1 MDTLSLAIAN
11 SDIALHWQEVLDVLN
26 LGDMPPDDEPAPSAD
41 ELKQVLS
48 HLTEALAESKKRLA
62 ESGGDTALRR
72 INSREYKNTIDAL
85 FGQGFGKQAMQHFEK
100 YCFDCHDDELKKGD
114 LDLMALIEKEGA
126 NYTWAFENLITAKMP
141 PKNKKQ
147 PSAEEKR
154 VMLDWLA
161 KRQLE
166 NKPDPFRRI
175 SRHEFVHSAN
185 DLLGVK
191 LDLTGDIPEDRGTN
205 DFDSDRRIKLTKE
218 MLGSYFQVADEMLE
232 FAMPAESFAPE
243 RIWVTNK
250 IKDSHKTYNVYTR
263 PYKEGILFSWTRANN
278 GNSYSFFYDN
288 FDPPVPGW
296 YELTF
301 DAIKMGDFPEDV
313 SIEVF
318 AGKYYYADDRPQP
331 QRLLDVISLGN
342 REMKSH
348 KVTVFLRP
356 GENVSVHC
364 YSKHNFRQRNG
375 KQGAYIKQLKARGP
389 ILDQWPPTSYKRVFG
404 DLPLKAPPREA
415 RDVSASQ
422 TNLEAIGGSVTV
434 SSFQTGMEKERMLD
448 GSNRTFWHTR
458 FKPTLAKPPHYVVIE
473 NPQGKEIEGLNYAT
487 WSGGNGNGQI
497 EGYAIHLSEDGKSWG
512 KPIMTG
518 PLEIRLANEQP
529 ILFPKKTTKR
539 FIKFLITDAH
549 TLDGRSLASIGKLD
563 VITTLSRN
571 GSTAKV
577 TVSSRSTEDLKQVI
591 KGFAEQAFS
600 SGLSD
605 EELAPYYQASLD
617 ALEGGEEFVEAA
629 KIGLK
634 AVLCSHRFL
643 MAPGEHANP
652 SYSRAADLAR
662 TLWLSVPDQEILA
675 ISSADKLT
683 IDGIPAQV
691 DRMLKDPRSR
701 RMIHSFCDQWL
712 DLRSFDKIAPS
723 LKLYPLYNDLLNHF
737 LPLETEAYID
747 HLIQE
752 NLPVGH
758 LIDSDFSFLNQRLA
772 QHYGIPG
779 IFGQNMRKVSFKPDV
794 PRGGLMT
801 MGSVLKVTAD
811 GFDTSPILRG
821 AWVSKNIAGNTLSP
835 PPEEVEV
842 IEPEHGKDAATL
854 RKQIEE
860 HKKNQA
866 CYACHKSIDPYGFA
880 LESFDA
886 TGQWREQ
893 YRVKKAHKATFVYR
907 PKGYFDLVG
916 KVDPSGEI
924 AKEKFADVFG
934 LKKILLSD
942 HKKVA
947 YNFIK
952 KFFEYANGYQPS
964 LAQRLDLFAM
974 IPDKPE
980 ECRMKDLI
988 TKTLVYSLGGQQK

>member
-1 MDTLSLAIAN
+1 MAAIFICEASL
-11 SDIALHWQEVLDVLN
+11 L
-26 LGDMPPDDEPAPSAD
+26 
-41 ELKQVLS
+41 
-48 HLTEALAESKKRLA
+48 
-62 ESGGDTALRR
+62 
-72 INSREYKNTIDAL
+72 
-85 FGQGFGKQAMQHFEK
+85 GQGLGKQTMLYFEK

-114 LDLMALIEKEGA
+114 LDLPALMEKEGA
-126 NYTWAFENLITAKMP
+126 NYTWAFENLITGKMP

-154 VMLDWLA
+154 AMLDWLA

-166 NKPDPFRRI
+166 NKPDPYRRM
-175 SRHEFVHSAN
+175 SRHEFVHSLN

-191 LDLTGDIPEDRGTN
+191 LDLTGEIPDDRGTF

-232 FAMPAESFAPE
+232 FAMPAKGFAPE
-243 RIWVTNK
+243 WIWVTNK

-301 DAIKMGDFPEDV
+301 DAMKVGNFPEDV
-313 SIEVF
+313 SIEIF

-331 QRLLDVISLGN
+331 QRLLDIISLGN

-348 KVTVFLRP
+348 TIKVFLRP

-375 KQGAYIKQLKARGP
+375 KLGAYIKQLKARGP
-389 ILDQWPPTSYKRVFG
+389 ILEQWPPVSYAKLFG
-404 DLPLKAPPREA
+404 NLPIKAPSRDARE
-415 RDVSASQ
+415 VSSLQ
-422 TNLEAIGGSVTV
+422 TNLEAIGANVTV
-434 SSFQTGMEKERMLD
+434 SSFQKGMEKEKMLD

-458 FKPTLAKPPHYVVIE
+458 FKPTLAKPPHFVVIE
-473 NPQGKEIEGLNYAT
+473 NPQAKEIVGLNYAT
-487 WSGGNGNGQI
+487 WSGGNGNGQV
-497 EGYAIHLSEDGKSWG
+497 EAYAIYFSDNGKDWSA
-512 KPIMTG
+512 PILTG

-529 ILFPKKTTKR
+529 ILFPEKTTKR

-563 VITTLSRN
+563 VITTLSKE
-571 GSTAKV
+571 SSKSKV
-577 TVSSRSTEDLKQVI
+577 TVSTRSPDDIKQVI
-591 KGFAEQAFS
+591 KRFAERAFS
-600 SGLSD
+600 SSLSE
-605 EELAPYYQASLD
+605 EELAPYQQASLD
-617 ALEGGEEFVEAA
+617 ALEEGESFVEAA

-643 MAPGEHANP
+643 MAPGEHENQ
-652 SYSRAADLAR
+652 SYARAASLAR
-662 TLWLSVPDQEILA
+662 TFWLSVPDQESLKISQSDKLA
-675 ISSADKLT
+675 IKDV
-683 IDGIPAQV
+683 PAQV
-691 DRMLKDPRSR
+691 DRMIKDPRSR
-701 RMIHSFCDQWL
+701 RMIHSFCNQWL

-723 LKLYPLYNDLLNHF
+723 LKLYPLYNDLLNHY
-737 LPLETEAYID
+737 LPLETEAYLD
-747 HLIQE
+747 HLIRE
-752 NLPVGH
+752 NLPIGR

-779 IFGQNMRKVSFKPDV
+779 IYGQNLRKVSFEPKV
-794 PRGGLMT
+794 PRGGLLT

-821 AWVSKNIAGNTLSP
+821 AWISKNIAGNTLSP
-835 PPEEVEV
+835 PPEDVEV

-854 RKQIEE
+854 REQIEE
-860 HKKNQA
+860 HKKSQA

-893 YRVKKAHKATFVYR
+893 YRVKKRHGGTFQYR
-907 PKGYFDLVG
+907 PIGYFSLGG
-916 KVDPSGEI
+916 KVDSSGEI
-924 AKEKFADVFG
+924 ENEKFSDIFG

-942 HKKVA
+942 HKKIA
-947 YNFIK
+947 YNFVK
-952 KFFEYANGYQPS
+952 KFFEYANGYKPN

-974 IPDKPE
+974 IPEQPE
-980 ECRMKDLI
+980 QCRMKDLI
-988 TKTLVYSLGGQQK
+988 TKTLVYSMESQSE

>member
-1 MDTLSLAIAN
+1 MSFPEVNRVTLFWSATCVLAAIFICEASL
-11 SDIALHWQEVLDVLN
+11 L
-26 LGDMPPDDEPAPSAD
+26 
-41 ELKQVLS
+41 
-48 HLTEALAESKKRLA
+48 
-62 ESGGDTALRR
+62 
-72 INSREYKNTIDAL
+72 
-85 FGQGFGKQAMQHFEK
+85 GQGLGKQTMLYFEK

-114 LDLMALIEKEGA
+114 LDLPALMEKEGA
-126 NYTWAFENLITAKMP
+126 NYTWAFENLITGKMP

-154 VMLDWLA
+154 AMLDWLA

-166 NKPDPFRRI
+166 NKPDPYRRM
-175 SRHEFVHSAN
+175 SRHEFVHSLN

-191 LDLTGDIPEDRGTN
+191 LDLTGEIPDDRGTF

-232 FAMPAESFAPE
+232 FAMPAKGFAPE

-301 DAIKMGDFPEDV
+301 DAMKVGDFPEDV

-331 QRLLDVISLGN
+331 QRLLEVISLGN

-348 KVTVFLRP
+348 KITVFLRP

-389 ILDQWPPTSYKRVFG
+389 ILEQWPPVSYAKLFG
-404 DLPLKAPPREA
+404 NLPIKAPSRDARE
-415 RDVSASQ
+415 VSSLQ
-422 TNLEAIGGSVTV
+422 TNLEAIGANVTV
-434 SSFQTGMEKERMLD
+434 SSFQKGMEKERMLD

-458 FKPTLAKPPHYVVIE
+458 FKPTLAKPPHFVVIE
-473 NPQGKEIEGLNYAT
+473 NPQAKEIVGLNYAT
-487 WSGGNGNGQI
+487 WSGGNGNGQV
-497 EGYAIHLSEDGKSWG
+497 EAYAIYFSDNGKDWSA
-512 KPIMTG
+512 PILTG

-529 ILFPKKTTKR
+529 ILFPEKTTKR

-563 VITTLSRN
+563 VITTLSKE
-571 GSTAKV
+571 SSKSKV
-577 TVSSRSTEDLKQVI
+577 TVSTRSPDDIKQVI
-591 KGFAEQAFS
+591 KRFAERAFS
-600 SGLSD
+600 SSLSE
-605 EELAPYYQASLD
+605 EELAPYQQASLD
-617 ALEGGEEFVEAA
+617 ALEEGESFVEAA

-643 MAPGEHANP
+643 MAPGEHENQ
-652 SYSRAADLAR
+652 SYARAAALAR
-662 TLWLSVPDQEILA
+662 TFWLSVPDQESLKISQSDKLA
-675 ISSADKLT
+675 IKDV
-683 IDGIPAQV
+683 PAQV
-691 DRMLKDPRSR
+691 DRMIKDPRSR
-701 RMIHSFCDQWL
+701 RMIHSFCNQWL

-723 LKLYPLYNDLLNHF
+723 LKLYPLYNDLLNHY
-737 LPLETEAYID
+737 LPLETEAYLD
-747 HLIQE
+747 HLIRE
-752 NLPVGH
+752 NLPIGR

-779 IFGQNMRKVSFKPDV
+779 IYGQNLRKVSFEPKV
-794 PRGGLMT
+794 PRGGLLT

-821 AWVSKNIAGNTLSP
+821 AWISKNIAGNTLSP
-835 PPEEVEV
+835 PPEDVEV

-854 RKQIEE
+854 REQIEE
-860 HKKNQA
+860 HKKSQA

-886 TGQWREQ
+886 TGQWRGQ
-893 YRVKKAHKATFVYR
+893 YRVKKRHGGTFQYR
-907 PKGYFDLVG
+907 PIGYFSLGG
-916 KVDPSGEI
+916 KVDSSGEI
-924 AKEKFADVFG
+924 ENEKFSDIFG

-942 HKKVA
+942 HKKIA
-947 YNFIK
+947 YNFVK
-952 KFFEYANGYQPS
+952 KFFEYANGYKPN

-974 IPDKPE
+974 IPEQPE
-980 ECRMKDLI
+980 QCRMKDLI
-988 TKTLVYSLGGQQK
+988 TKTLVYSMESQSE